1 MSCLGMIGLC
11 TIYHSV
17 YFVLNPNNIKVI
29 LIAWCGRK
37 SLVYERGQIT
47 QIIFNSSSD
56 SDDRGK
62 NYYVYEL

>member
-37 SLVYERGQIT
+37 SLVYGRGQIT
-47 QIIFNSSSD
+47 Q
-56 SDDRGK
+56 
-62 NYYVYEL
+62 NYI